1 MSSSFQRRRGH
12 PPNAAVLSGALFGLG
27 VAFSVVQL
35 IRFAPAPDQL
45 IGFAKQNGFD
55 PRQDGLRL
63 LILFLFPL
71 LGAGIARLVAER
83 IEASRLPFLSRFRN
97 PSAWWGFS
105 ASLFVAAGL
114 GSLRATLFAGILGFL
129 AAGFLLPVLKDTAGE
144 NRIGLATAV
153 AHAILAWMF
162 LAGPAANHGLSPAT
176 LAFLLF
182 CFSAAV
188 GHWLGGKSLER
199 GAPYLALASLVFPVA
214 FWGRRPEGACLATG
228 IVALLL
234 PLAGAARPLRA
245 ERSATVLRKVAV
257 FVFLPG
263 VFSAL
268 AAAACFRLP
277 PIGNI
282 FEDGHGLLPAS
293 EYMRGELPYRDIVP
307 GHGLISD
314 GLLQEIQLRI
324 FGDDYRG
331 IARGSKAV
339 GAFFF
344 PLIYAM
350 GFAATGSATVGFWGL
365 FLSFLFFP
373 QFWFFR
379 AMASFGVLA
388 LCTRAARKKSQGAWL
403 AAGVALPVALLA
415 SVDFAFYSGVATV
428 AALFVSRG
436 NRKVSARSLLV
447 GAALSAIV
455 FALLFGALGFLG
467 PFLHT
472 TVVFLPTLL
481 PVYAQ
486 GVGPLPSAL
495 AQGAQVP
502 DVLASLV
509 EREAFYYVVLGFAF
523 MAGASLLVRA
533 PRVGS
538 RGRALF
544 PFVIWFGVGT
554 LSVIERQH
562 VGYPSFVLPVVVLM
576 AARWIRGWRPW
587 NSLRGAL
594 SAGIILLAVVVCR
607 PVALLASVL
616 DALSRVRLPERA
628 VVFQEPPRARGAIF
642 PDLHAAT
649 ISATAEFLRSGF
661 LGTHETW
668 LDFANAPLLYYLF
681 ERDCPIRYCEVL
693 FYEAVAAQQEV
704 IQALEKNRR
713 VKAVLMHTPILAEDI
728 DGIPNSVRAP
738 LVEAYIERHFHPVFF
753 RNGVEYWLRNEEA
766 R

>member
-1 MSSSFQRRRGH
+1 MSSSFQKRPRRL
-12 PPNAAVLSGALFGLG
+12 PNAAILSGALFGLG
-27 VAFSVVQL
+27 VAFSLVPL
-35 IRFAPAPDQL
+35 IPFAPAPDQL
-45 IGFAKQNGFD
+45 IGFAKQNGFN

-63 LILFLFPL
+63 LILFLLPL
-71 LGAGIARLVAER
+71 LGAGIARVAAER

-105 ASLFVAAGL
+105 AGLFVAAGL
-114 GSLRATLFAGILGFL
+114 GSLGATLVSGILGFL
-129 AAGFLLPVLKDTAGE
+129 AAGFLLPILEDTAGE
-144 NRIGLATAV
+144 NRIGLAAAV
-153 AHAILAWMF
+153 AHAISVWMF
-162 LAGPAANHGLSPAT
+162 LAGPAANHGLSSAAP
-176 LAFLLF
+176 AFLLF
-182 CFSAAV
+182 CLSAAL

-214 FWGRRPEGACLATG
+214 FWGRRPEWACLAAG
-228 IVALLL
+228 IAALLL

-245 ERSATVLRKVAV
+245 QRSAAVLRRVAV

-293 EYMRGELPYRDIVP
+293 EYMRGEVPYRDIVP
-307 GHGLISD
+307 GHGLVSD
-314 GLLQEIQLRI
+314 GLLQEMQLRI

-350 GFAATGSATVGFWGL
+350 GFAATGSAAVGFWGL

-379 AMASFGVLA
+379 VMASLGALA
-388 LCTRAARKKSQGAWL
+388 LCTRAARTKSQGAWL
-403 AAGVALPVALLA
+403 AAGVALPVTLLV
-415 SVDFAFYSGVATV
+415 SVDFAFYSSVATL

-447 GAALSAIV
+447 GAALCAIV

-472 TVVFLPTLL
+472 TVVFLPALL

-486 GVGPLPSAL
+486 GVGPIPSAL
-495 AQGAQVP
+495 AQGAQIP

-509 EREAFYYVVLGFAF
+509 DRQVFYYAFLGFAF

-533 PRVGS
+533 PGVGS

-544 PFVIWFGVGT
+544 PFLIWFGVGT
-554 LSVIERQH
+554 ISVIERQH
-562 VGYPSFVLPVVVLM
+562 VGYPSFVLPIVVVL

-587 NSLRGAL
+587 NSLRGAFA
-594 SAGIILLAVVVCR
+594 AGIVLLAVVVCR

-616 DALSRVRLPERA
+616 DVLSGVRLPERA
-628 VVFQEPPRARGAIF
+628 VIFQEPPRARGAIF
-642 PDLHAAT
+642 PELHAAT

-661 LGTHETW
+661 LGVHETW

-681 ERDCPIRYCEVL
+681 ERDCPIRYYEVP
-693 FYEAVAAQQEV
+693 FYETVAAQQEV
-704 IQALEKNRR
+704 IRALEKNRSI
-713 VKAVLMHTPILAEDI
+713 KAVLMHTPILAEYI
-728 DGIPNSVRAP
+728 DGISNSVRAP
-738 LVEAYIERHFHPVFF
+738 LVAAYIERHFHPVFF
-753 RNGVEYWLRNEEA
+753 KNGVEYWLRNEDA